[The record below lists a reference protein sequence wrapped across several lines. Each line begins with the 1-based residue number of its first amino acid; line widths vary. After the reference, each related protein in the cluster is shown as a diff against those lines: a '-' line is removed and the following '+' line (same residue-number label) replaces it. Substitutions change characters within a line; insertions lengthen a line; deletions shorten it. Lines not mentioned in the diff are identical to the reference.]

1 MSAVG
6 AKGRFVVCFW
16 VSAKIP
22 FKQTKPD
29 DASNSV
35 ALDFSAFYSK
45 TCGSTLSTTFG
56 HNFE

>member
-6 AKGRFVVCFW
+6 GKGRFVVCFW
-16 VSAKIP
+16 VSPKIP
-22 FKQTKPD
+22 SHKTKPD

-35 ALDFSAFYSK
+35 PLGFSAFYSK
-45 TCGSTLSTTFG
+45 THGSAHSTTFG